1 MSMVCKWS
9 EKENIADEDIRTCL
23 ILSDETPATMPID
36 GTNVFNLP
44 DTAAIGGGSV
54 LIDLSKSEK
63 YIMGNDG
70 ETWHK
75 WG

>member
-1 MSMVCKWS
+1 MSMVCKWNVR
-9 EKENIADEDIRTCL
+9 ERVEGEDIRTCL
-23 ILSDETPATMPID
+23 ILADAKPSTMPITGAD
-36 GTNVFNLP
+36 VINLP

-54 LIDLSKSEK
+54 LIDLDKSEK